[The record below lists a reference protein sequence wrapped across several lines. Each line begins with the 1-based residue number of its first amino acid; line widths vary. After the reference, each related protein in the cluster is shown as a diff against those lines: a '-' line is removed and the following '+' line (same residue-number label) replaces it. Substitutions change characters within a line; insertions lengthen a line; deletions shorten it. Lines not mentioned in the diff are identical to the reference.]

1 MRLGQGQP
9 GQGRQSDPSGG
20 ASGDARWNG
29 RQFQTPQQQDL
40 RQLANQAKQLASDAN
55 DVRRQLQQA
64 GINQKDLVPVDEVVK
79 ALNALGNEKNLQNPG
94 QLQNLYATALDKFKA
109 LEFEIRKRVDTSND
123 QMFLSGSEDV
133 PPSFKSLIE
142 QYYRTIGK
150 KTGGK

>member
-1 MRLGQGQP
+1 MGQP
-9 GQGRQSDPSGG
+9 NDPAGG
-20 ASGDARWNG
+20 ASGDSRWNN
-29 RQFQTPQQQDL
+29 RQFGQPQQQDL

-64 GINQKDLVPVDEVVK
+64 GVNQKDLAPVDEVVK
-79 ALNALGNEKNLQNPG
+79 ALTALGNENNLKNPG
-94 QLQNLYATALDKFKA
+94 QLQDLYATAVQKFKA

-133 PPSFKSLIE
+133 PPAFKSLIE

>member
-1 MRLGQGQP
+1 MGQQNNP
-9 GQGRQSDPSGG
+9 MGG

-29 RQFQTPQQQDL
+29 RQFGQPQQQDL
-40 RQLANQAKQLASDAN
+40 RQLANQARQLANDAN

-79 ALNALGNEKNLQNPG
+79 ALNALGNEKNLSNPG
-94 QLQNLYATALDKFKA
+94 QLQDLFATAVQKYKA

-133 PPSFKSLIE
+133 PPAFKSLIE

-150 KTGGK
+150 KGGGK